1 MSFDPP
7 KQPSPDSE
15 LMAFRRDPLAFLMRA
30 AGQGGD
36 LIPLNL
42 GMGETYLV
50 NHPDLVREVLLGS
63 ETDFEPW
70 FGTNALPQLLASGLL
85 VGHGEGHRKMRRL
98 AQPAFHRQRIE
109 GYAAIMTELADR
121 MCDRWQE
128 GVEIDL
134 ASEFG
139 GLTMAIVGK
148 ALFSVDLTDETKE
161 IYQALTELQ
170 VLFQRTI
177 IPQAE
182 QEYYDR
188 ARQTLD
194 QTIGRIIRERRAN
207 GADSSDDLLSMLL
220 DSAENLTDEQL
231 RGEIM
236 TIFIAGQETTAVV
249 LMWTFYLLSRH
260 PGEEE
265 NLIAEFQR
273 VLGGKLPLTAD
284 LPQLTRASMVL
295 PEVMR
300 LYPPVWT
307 LGRKALHG
315 IRIGQFSLGSGAL
328 LFLSPFVSH
337 RDPRFFPNPEH
348 FDPDRWS
355 DEQKAARPRFSYFPF
370 SGGPRQCLGENFAS
384 MEGVL
389 LLATIMQKWR
399 LFVAPDHPIQLQPII
414 TLRSKF
420 GMPVKPVRR

>member
-1 MSFDPP
+1 MSFSAPE
-7 KQPSPDSE
+7 SSASSE
-15 LMAFRRDPLAFLMRA
+15 LMVFRRDPLAFLMRA
-30 AGQGGD
+30 AGEGGD

-63 ETDFEPW
+63 ETNFEPW

-85 VGHGEGHRKMRRL
+85 VGHGDGHRKMRRL

-109 GYAAIMTELADR
+109 GYATIMTELADL
-121 MCDRWQE
+121 MCNRWRE

-139 GLTMAIVGK
+139 GLTMAIVAR
-148 ALFSVDLTDETKE
+148 ALFSVDLSSETQE
-161 IYQALTELQ
+161 VYEALTELQ
-170 VLFQRTI
+170 LLFQRTI

-188 ARQTLD
+188 ARERLD
-194 QTIGRIIRERRAN
+194 QIIGGIIQERKAT
-207 GADSSDDLLSMLL
+207 GVGSHDDLLSMLL
-220 DSAENLTDEQL
+220 DSGAGLTDEQL

-236 TIFIAGQETTAVV
+236 TIFIAGQETTAVL

-260 PGEEE
+260 RDEEANLVGEF
-265 NLIAEFQR
+265 NRILAGR
-273 VLGGKLPLTAD
+273 LPRTSD
-284 LPQLTRASMVL
+284 VPQLTRASMVL
-295 PEVMR
+295 AEVMR

-307 LGRKALHG
+307 LGRKA
-315 IRIGQFSLGSGAL
+315 IQAIQIGRFSLGAGAL
-328 LFLSPFVSH
+328 LVLSPYVSH
-337 RDPRFFPNPEH
+337 RNPRFFPDPER
-348 FDPDRWS
+348 FDPNRWS
-355 DEQKAARPRFSYFPF
+355 EEQKAARPRFSYYPF
-370 SGGPRQCLGENFAS
+370 SGGPRQCLGENFAL

-389 LLATIMQKWR
+389 LLATIMQKWQ
-399 LFVAPDHPIQLQPII
+399 LLVAPDHPIQLQPII

>member
-1 MSFDPP
+1 MV
-7 KQPSPDSE
+7 
-15 LMAFRRDPLAFLMRA
+15 FRRDPLGFLMRA
-30 AGQGGD
+30 AAEGLD
-36 LIPLNL
+36 LVPLNL

-50 NHPDLVREVLLGS
+50 NHPDLVREVLLGP

-85 VGHGEGHRKMRRL
+85 VGHGDGHRKMRRL

-121 MCDRWQE
+121 MCNRWQE
-128 GVEIDL
+128 GTEIDL

-139 GLTMAIVGK
+139 GLTMAIVAR
-148 ALFSVDLTDETKE
+148 ALFSADLTAERSAVYE
-161 IYQALTELQ
+161 ALTELQ

-177 IPQAE
+177 IPHAE

-188 ARQTLD
+188 ARQQLD
-194 QTIGRIIRERRAN
+194 QTIFRIIQERREK
-207 GADSSDDLLSMLL
+207 GSGSRDDLLSMLL
-220 DSAENLTDEQL
+220 DPAAGLTDEQL

-236 TIFIAGQETTAVV
+236 TIFIAGQETTAVL

-260 PGEEE
+260 PAEEQA
-265 NLIAEFQR
+265 LVDEFNR
-273 VLGGKLPLTAD
+273 VLGGRLPRTAE

-295 PEVMR
+295 AEVMR

-307 LGRKALHG
+307 LGRKAVRAIPVG
-315 IRIGQFSLGSGAL
+315 RFSLGAGAL
-328 LFLSPFVSH
+328 LVLSPYVSH
-337 RDPRFFPNPEH
+337 RDPRFFPDPER
-348 FDPDRWS
+348 FDPNRWT
-355 DEQKAARPRFSYFPF
+355 DEQKAARPRFCYFPF
-370 SGGPRQCLGENFAS
+370 SGGARQCLGENFAS

-399 LFVAPDHPIQLQPII
+399 LLVEPDHPIQLQPII

-420 GMPVKPVRR
+420 GMPVKPARR